1 MLRYRYQLTPGPER
15 TRRALVALA
24 LALSALAGYVIGGVA
39 L

>member
-1 MLRYRYQLTPGPER
+1 MLRYRYQVTPGFER

-24 LALSALAGYVIGGVA
+24 LALSSLAGGMIGGA